1 MTGINNIMAVTIIRR
16 KYGILNTSSAYMA
29 SRLFLTVNA
38 VTVLFQE
45 EWKYTFYVKRARLY
59 FMWPIETKLP
69 S

>member
-45 EWKYTFYVKRARLY
+45 EWKYTF
-59 FMWPIETKLP
+59 
-69 S
+69 